1 MQLAFY
7 IFISVLFYRSIEVK
21 LLCYIMREMQIIT
34 TMKYYFIPT
43 RKVKVK
49 KVIMN
54 VDINVEK
61 LEPSYIASKIVK

>member
-1 MQLAFY
+1 MANKHIKRCSTPLAT
-7 IFISVLFYRSIEVK
+7 
-21 LLCYIMREMQIIT
+21 REMQIIT
-34 TMKYYFIPT
+34 TMKYCFIPT

-61 LEPSYIASKIVK
+61 LEPSYTEVI

>member
-1 MQLAFY
+1 MANKHIKRCSTPL
-7 IFISVLFYRSIEVK
+7 V
-21 LLCYIMREMQIIT
+21 MREMQIIT

>member
-1 MQLAFY
+1 
-7 IFISVLFYRSIEVK
+7 
-21 LLCYIMREMQIIT
+21 MQIIT
-34 TMKYYFIPT
+34 TMKYCFIPT

-61 LEPSYIASKIVK
+61 LEPSYTEVI